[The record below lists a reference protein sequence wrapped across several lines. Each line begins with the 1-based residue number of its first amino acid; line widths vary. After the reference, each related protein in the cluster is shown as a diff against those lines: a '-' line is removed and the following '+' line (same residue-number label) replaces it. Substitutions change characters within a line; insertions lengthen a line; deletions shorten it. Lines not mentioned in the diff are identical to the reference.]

1 MIKMFTLSDRND
13 ISSTQWEYYS
23 GSDRYHLYMCRILYN
38 LGSSTLIHSP
48 IRPAVQV
55 GQPRS
60 LNWHSEPSNR
70 NANDVCLRNYPDSR
84 DGMYGYVAQS
94 PQVLYV
100 VKAPKQSSC
109 TPESV
114 YGAPTDPSDHNL
126 CPSNGIV
133 CKYREQKYSEK
144 R

>member
-1 MIKMFTLSDRND
+1 
-13 ISSTQWEYYS
+13 
-23 GSDRYHLYMCRILYN
+23 
-38 LGSSTLIHSP
+38 
-48 IRPAVQV
+48 
-55 GQPRS
+55 
-60 LNWHSEPSNR
+60 
-70 NANDVCLRNYPDSR
+70 
-84 DGMYGYVAQS
+84 MYGYVAQS

-133 CKYREQKYSEK
+133 CKYREKKYSEK
-144 R
+144 ENKRERTPSHRQPIIKKVNWLYKYFKI